1 MSETSD
7 DDGEQS
13 SFEAQLETIH
23 QQHLRQ
29 DLEEQLEDAAT
40 TMEET
45 ILQTIIADEFL
56 GVDVAVSDDVRDQIE
71 TARNHVTNRDFDALD
86 SMIDDLIA
94 DVESEARTI
103 ENTIQEERSEDRDR
117 ITAMRELNE
126 HVNAAD
132 PGKLKA
138 LESLL
143 SDWNWKAQVHT
154 EEVGESFDAKQEV
167 AHEFATSMS
176 QSLTDVQEALLG
188 NYSGTTLGSVV
199 NQLMDDES
207 LHYTDL
213 TDEEKDALQGSKL
226 AEYIELRLASGNH
239 HYQQD

>member
-45 ILQTIIADEFL
+45 ILQTIIANEFL
-56 GVDVAVSDDVRDQIE
+56 GLDVAVSDDVRDKVE
-71 TARNHVTNRDFDALD
+71 TARNHVTNRDFDALVA
-86 SMIDDLIA
+86 MIDDLISE
-94 DVESEARTI
+94 VESEAHTI
-103 ENTIQEERSEDRDR
+103 DNTIQEERSEDRDR

-126 HVNAAD
+126 HVNVAD

-143 SDWNWKAQVHT
+143 SDWDWKAQVYT
-154 EEVGESFDAKQEV
+154 EDVGESFEAKQEA

-176 QSLTDVQEALLG
+176 QSLSEVQEALLG
-188 NYSGTTLGSVV
+188 NYNGTTLGSVV
-199 NQLMDDES
+199 NQLMDDEP

-213 TDEEKDALQGSKL
+213 TDDEKEALQGSKL
-226 AEYIELRLASGNH
+226 AEYIELRLASSH
-239 HYQQD
+239 Q